1 LSQSKDDEGF
11 QIVDWSNVVAA
22 VITGCITIGLFLVRN
37 RHDSGSKAKS
47 SGQQQVIAEQ
57 VEFRKGMLEEN
68 QHLRKENREL
78 WSDLEDCRSKYKKLY
93 KSYIHECKN
102 NNSEEPEGY

>member
-1 LSQSKDDEGF
+1 MSQSKDNEGF

-37 RHDSGSKAKS
+37 RHDNGSKAKS

-78 WSDLEDCRSKYKKLY
+78 WSDLEDCRSKYKDLY
-93 KSYIHECKN
+93 KSYINECKDG
-102 NNSEEPEGY
+102 NSEGHEGY